1 MCGIIGVTR
10 RPSDRLAPSSA
21 EILALV
27 ERAPGLLADRSVSDL
42 ASRVVIAADHIAT
55 ADTLLRGV
63 PGVEALLADRS
74 LGPALE
80 ALLAEIASMVA
91 TIEADLDHGAAL
103 RSPDLEAVNAALVR
117 LKDAAWAVQRDRLRT
132 AREVAELA
140 GPEPS
145 RAAIAGY
152 TSIQVALSAL
162 DRLEVRGRDSAGIH
176 LLVRDHDLDLESPA
190 LAAQLAARSSD
201 PLFASTSVRAADK
214 SLSFVYKAAAEI
226 GELGDNT
233 RALRADIHRDTLLQE
248 ALSGERAQ
256 AVVLGHTRW
265 ASVGIISQ
273 PNAHPLNAEEI
284 DRVDGPYV
292 AAALNGDVDNFAD
305 LKTSEG
311 LRIAPEITTDAKV
324 IPTLVSRRLAS
335 GVALDDAF
343 RRTVAGL
350 DGSVAIAASAADAP
364 ADLLLAQRGSGQAL
378 YVGLADGL
386 TLVASEPYGLVEE
399 CVSYLRLDGETPADE
414 RDPMGSRGQVVR
426 LAGEAAGTLE
436 GITRWSYDGRTL
448 PVSSAELQSPE
459 ITTRD
464 IDRGDHPHF
473 LLKEITEAPAS
484 FRKTLRGKLVE
495 QDGGLVVSLGPD
507 TLPVDLR
514 DGLSDGSIDRVIA
527 IGQGTAAVAGQ
538 AFVRTLDAATA
549 GTGLRVEAVLATELS
564 GFGLRTD
571 MSDTLVVAVSQ
582 SGTTTDTNRTVDLV
596 RARGARVVSIV
607 NRRSSDL
614 TDKSD
619 GVLYTSDGRDVEMS
633 VASTKAFYSQ
643 VAAGFLLAYAV
654 ADLVAADPSQAA
666 ERSRTLAALRDLP
679 DAMEQTLATRPAIA
693 AAAHQLAPPKR
704 YWAVVGSGADRI
716 AAMELRIKLSELCY
730 KAIACDATEDK
741 KHIDLS
747 SEPLILVCATGLEGS
762 NADDVAKEVAI
773 YRAHKATPI
782 VITTEG
788 NQRFGAAM
796 QALTVPAVPPQLAF
810 VLCTMVGHLF
820 GYEAALAIDAQAVPL
835 RLARAAIEQRVS
847 APDLAVDGDR
857 LLASLRADFEPV
869 ATSFFDGLRSGA
881 YNGNLEPST
890 AVRLVSLLRYGVGMV
905 PLDAFAVEYGR
916 VGTPRVLIEEL
927 TDRAHGGHRGAH
939 PADRRD
945 QAPGQDGHRR
955 HLAGRRGPAA
965 GGPGARGAR
974 RRRRARPAEL
984 PLAAGARRTRSCGGR
999 CRRLHPLRRRG

>member
-1 MCGIIGVTR
+1 M
-10 RPSDRLAPSSA
+10 
-21 EILALV
+21 
-27 ERAPGLLADRSVSDL
+27 
-42 ASRVVIAADHIAT
+42 
-55 ADTLLRGV
+55 
-63 PGVEALLADRS
+63 
-74 LGPALE
+74 
-80 ALLAEIASMVA
+80 
-91 TIEADLDHGAAL
+91 
-103 RSPDLEAVNAALVR
+103 
-117 LKDAAWAVQRDRLRT
+117 
-132 AREVAELA
+132 
-140 GPEPS
+140 
-145 RAAIAGY
+145 
-152 TSIQVALSAL
+152 
-162 DRLEVRGRDSAGIH
+162 
-176 LLVRDHDLDLESPA
+176 
-190 LAAQLAARSSD
+190 
-201 PLFASTSVRAADK
+201 
-214 SLSFVYKAAAEI
+214 
-226 GELGDNT
+226 
-233 RALRADIHRDTLLQE
+233 
-248 ALSGERAQ
+248 
-256 AVVLGHTRW
+256 
-265 ASVGIISQ
+265 
-273 PNAHPLNAEEI
+273 
-284 DRVDGPYV
+284 
-292 AAALNGDVDNFAD
+292 
-305 LKTSEG
+305 
-311 LRIAPEITTDAKV
+311 
-324 IPTLVSRRLAS
+324 
-335 GVALDDAF
+335 
-343 RRTVAGL
+343 
-350 DGSVAIAASAADAP
+350 
-364 ADLLLAQRGSGQAL
+364 
-378 YVGLADGL
+378 
-386 TLVASEPYGLVEE
+386 
-399 CVSYLRLDGETPADE
+399 
-414 RDPMGSRGQVVR
+414 VR
-426 LAGEAAGTLE
+426 LAGEAAGSLE

-643 VAAGFLLAYAV
+643 VAAGFLLAYAI

-782 VITTEG
+782 VIATEG
-788 NQRFGAAM
+788 EPALRRGDAGAHRAGG
-796 QALTVPAVPPQLAF
+796 PAAARVRAVHDGRPPVRLRGRA
-810 VLCTMVGHLF
+810 GHRRP
-820 GYEAALAIDAQAVPL
+820 GACRSGWPA
-835 RLARAAIEQRVS
+835 AAIEQRVS

-881 YNGNLEPST
+881 YNGNLEAVHRGPARRRCCATASGWCRST
-890 AVRLVSLLRYGVGMV
+890 RYE
-905 PLDAFAVEYGR
+905 VEYGR
-916 VGTPRVLIEEL
+916 VGTPTRAHRGPHR
-927 TDRAHGGHRGAH
+927 RAHGGHRGAH

-955 HLAGRRGPAA
+955 HLPGRRGPAA
-965 GGPGARGAR
+965 GAAWCAR
-974 RRRRARPAEL
+974 RSTPA
-984 PLAAGARRTRSCGGR
+984 PPATG
-999 CRRLHPLRRRG
+999 

>member
-1 MCGIIGVTR
+1 M
-10 RPSDRLAPSSA
+10 
-21 EILALV
+21 
-27 ERAPGLLADRSVSDL
+27 
-42 ASRVVIAADHIAT
+42 
-55 ADTLLRGV
+55 
-63 PGVEALLADRS
+63 
-74 LGPALE
+74 
-80 ALLAEIASMVA
+80 M
-91 TIEADLDHGAAL
+91 
-103 RSPDLEAVNAALVR
+103 
-117 LKDAAWAVQRDRLRT
+117 
-132 AREVAELA
+132 
-140 GPEPS
+140 
-145 RAAIAGY
+145 
-152 TSIQVALSAL
+152 
-162 DRLEVRGRDSAGIH
+162 
-176 LLVRDHDLDLESPA
+176 
-190 LAAQLAARSSD
+190 
-201 PLFASTSVRAADK
+201 
-214 SLSFVYKAAAEI
+214 
-226 GELGDNT
+226 
-233 RALRADIHRDTLLQE
+233 
-248 ALSGERAQ
+248 
-256 AVVLGHTRW
+256 
-265 ASVGIISQ
+265 
-273 PNAHPLNAEEI
+273 
-284 DRVDGPYV
+284 
-292 AAALNGDVDNFAD
+292 
-305 LKTSEG
+305 
-311 LRIAPEITTDAKV
+311 
-324 IPTLVSRRLAS
+324 PT
-335 GVALDDAF
+335 
-343 RRTVAGL
+343 
-350 DGSVAIAASAADAP
+350 
-364 ADLLLAQRGSGQAL
+364 LAQRGSGQAL

-654 ADLVAADPSQAA
+654 ADLVAADPTQAA

-762 NADDVAKEVAI
+762 KADDVAKEEAI

-927 TDRAHGGHRGAH
+927 TVALTAAIEELTRPIDAIKHQAKTVTVGISRADEGLLQVGLVREALDAGAARDRLSYRSLRA
-939 PADRRD
+939 
-945 QAPGQDGHRR
+945 
-955 HLAGRRGPAA
+955 LAGLDPAVADVVGYTRYVVEGDVATHAATITAVDRG
-965 GGPGARGAR
+965 GMARD
-974 RRRRARPAEL
+974 L
-984 PLAAGARRTRSCGGR
+984 PLRTERNPILRGTKHRVATELEVTAAVGRSDGRTLIIVPESKGNQCTGITLLHVRFHDRLPATTARSVLEQYRGRYAALQDAVTETEPTFRDDLLAEVPLVDLLTAPVYVLAERWRTDR
-999 CRRLHPLRRRG
+999 